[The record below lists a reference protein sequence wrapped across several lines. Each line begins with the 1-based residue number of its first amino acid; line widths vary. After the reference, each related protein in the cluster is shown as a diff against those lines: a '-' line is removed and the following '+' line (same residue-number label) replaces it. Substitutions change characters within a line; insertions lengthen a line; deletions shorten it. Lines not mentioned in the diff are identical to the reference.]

1 MGTHPL
7 MMTTMTHHQISNK
20 PGPLM
25 GLMIVPMLPP
35 PGGGIKAGA
44 TNPKMTTMMNCP
56 DDKRCQEVH
65 LSQER
70 KHEGS

>member
-1 MGTHPL
+1 
-7 MMTTMTHHQISNK
+7 MMTMATHHQMRNK

-44 TNPKMTTMMNCP
+44 TNPKTTTVPNCP
-56 DDKRCQEVH
+56 DNKRCQEVH
-65 LSQER
+65 SARER
-70 KHEGS
+70 KHGGS